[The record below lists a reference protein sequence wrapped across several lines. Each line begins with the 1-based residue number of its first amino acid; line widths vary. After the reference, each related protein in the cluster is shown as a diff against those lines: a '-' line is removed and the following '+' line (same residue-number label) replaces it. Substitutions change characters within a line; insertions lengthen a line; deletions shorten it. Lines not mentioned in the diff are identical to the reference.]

1 MSYSHTQHTWVFILT
16 PIFSVI
22 ILIQA
27 TPREPPER
35 QLLQVS
41 YSHTQHTWVFI
52 LTPILSVIIFK
63 QPLGSPERQLLH
75 VSYSHTQHTWV
86 FILTPIFSVIILIQ
100 ATPREPPRAAIAS
113 SVLLTYPAHLGI
125 HSHAYLLCHYP
136 NSSNPS
142 GAPSGNCFTCLTHI
156 PSTPGYSYL
165 LCHYSNSSNPSG
177 APRAAIAS
185 HVLLT
190 YPAHLGIHSHA
201 YLLCHYPNSSNP
213 SGAPSGNCFTCL
225 THIPSTPGYSYLLC
239 HYSNS
244 SNPSGAPR
252 AAIASHVLLTYPAHL
267 GIHSHAY
274 LLCHY
279 PNSSNPSGAPSGNCF
294 TCLTHIPS
302 TPGYSY
308 FLCHYSNSSN
318 PSGAPQAAIASHVLL
333 TYPAHLGIH
342 SHAYLLCHY
351 PNSSNPSGP

>member
-27 TPREPPER
+27 TPREPR
-35 QLLQVS
+35 AAIASRVLLT
-41 YSHTQHTWVFI
+41 YPAHLGIHSHAY
-52 LTPILSVIIFK
+52 
-63 QPLGSPERQLLH
+63 LLCH
-75 VSYSHTQHTWV
+75 YPNSSN
-86 FILTPIFSVIILIQ
+86 PSG
-100 ATPREPPRAAIAS
+100 APRAAIAS

-201 YLLCHYPNSSNP
+201 YLRCHYPNSSNP
-213 SGAPSGNCFTCL
+213 SGPQSGNCFTCL
-225 THIPSTPGYSYLLC
+225 THIPSTPGYSFSRL
-239 HYSNS
+239 S
-244 SNPSGAPR
+244 S
-252 AAIASHVLLTYPAHL
+252 L
-267 GIHSHAY
+267 
-274 LLCHY
+274 
-279 PNSSNPSGAPSGNCF
+279 SSS
-294 TCLTHIPS
+294 
-302 TPGYSY
+302 
-308 FLCHYSNSSN
+308 
-318 PSGAPQAAIASHVLL
+318 
-333 TYPAHLGIH
+333 
-342 SHAYLLCHY
+342 
-351 PNSSNPSGP
+351 